1 MIKPTPSS
9 IVVTFLL
16 GLVVLAVIAELC
28 ASCDRMNKNTQQSEY
43 NKGYYDGYWDAQN
56 EHGVF

>member
-9 IVVTFLL
+9 IIVTFLL
-16 GLVVLAVIAELC
+16 GVITLAVMAELC
-28 ASCDRMNKNTQQSEY
+28 ASCDRMKKHTQQTEY
-43 NKGYYDGYWDAQN
+43 NKGYYDGYWAAQN

>member
-9 IVVTFLL
+9 IIVTFLL
-16 GLVVLAVIAELC
+16 GVVVLALMAEIC
-28 ASCDRMNKNTQQSEY
+28 ASCDRINKSTRQTEY
-43 NKGYYDGYWDAQN
+43 DAGYYDGYWKAKN